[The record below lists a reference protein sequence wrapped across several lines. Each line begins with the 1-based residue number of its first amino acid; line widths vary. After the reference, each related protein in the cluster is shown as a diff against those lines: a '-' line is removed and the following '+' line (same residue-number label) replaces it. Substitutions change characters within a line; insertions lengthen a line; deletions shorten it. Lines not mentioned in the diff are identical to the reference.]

1 MLQVQPRSKNQ
12 AIEDVDDSD
21 QHFVPGRCF
30 CEPGAS
36 LGCVGR
42 ERPIFEVA
50 VRSRDQR
57 LRRFVDPRGVPASAT
72 ETFETL
78 TPEQQILVDTIKK
91 DRTLVTQ
98 VFLPDAL
105 GLHDNELARRDVVVR
120 EPIHRGRYDRE

>member
-36 LGCVGR
+36 LGGVGR

-50 VRSRDQR
+50 VRSRDER
-57 LRRFVDPRGVPASAT
+57 LRRTVDPCGVPVSAT
-72 ETFETL
+72 EAFEAL
-78 TPEQQILVDTIKK
+78 APNQQIVVDAIKK
-91 DRTLVTQ
+91 DRALVTQ

-105 GLHDNELARRDVVVR
+105 SLHDELARWDAVN
-120 EPIHRGRYDRE
+120 RGR